1 MNTCTRAVGIE
12 RRIRISSLGGREN
25 DSNIFGR
32 LVDTG
37 EGIFGKGEL
46 SYFRC
51 FVYNV
56 QIPQK

>member
-51 FVYNV
+51 FV
-56 QIPQK
+56 